1 MQKKKSKLILKL
13 SRSSKEPALLT
24 LHFTCAL
31 LFSHPTATLVS
42 PQIFQS
48 ANLFSAH
55 GLYTNCPCLEYSLY
69 GLLHF
74 LQVLD
79 FFRERF
85 LATLSIF
92 LLISNLYRF
101 CSCPCISL
109 FFSFFLFLVIS
120 LPFTSI
126 WDIISR
132 RVGTFSVLCTAALPV
147 PDVWLILSKY
157 QLRNN

>member
-109 FFSFFLFLVIS
+109 FFSLGTNDKMPQVCSAIVLITYCCTKNS
-120 LPFTSI
+120 L
-126 WDIISR
+126 
-132 RVGTFSVLCTAALPV
+132 
-147 PDVWLILSKY
+147 K
-157 QLRNN
+157 Q